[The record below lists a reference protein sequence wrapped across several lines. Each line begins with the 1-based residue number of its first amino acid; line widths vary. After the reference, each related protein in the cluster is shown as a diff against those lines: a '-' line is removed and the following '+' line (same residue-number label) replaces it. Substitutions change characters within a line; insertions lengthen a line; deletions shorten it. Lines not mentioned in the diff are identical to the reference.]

1 MEDAK
6 DILLERASTHGEF
19 TNVANISQTL
29 KSIFRTGNI
38 HLNDVQKESLDMIAG
53 KISRILAG
61 DPNEPDHWLDIEG
74 YARLAR
80 ERIITDD

>member
-19 TNVANISQTL
+19 TNVANIAQTL

>member
-6 DILLERASTHGEF
+6 DILLERASTHGDF
-19 TNVANISQTL
+19 TQVANYSQTL
-29 KSIFRTGNI
+29 KSIFRTGNL
-38 HLNDVQKESLDMIAG
+38 HLNDVQRESLDMIAG

-61 DPNEPDHWLDIEG
+61 NANEPDHWLDIEG

-80 ERIITDD
+80 ERIVIDD